1 MIELELL
8 GLDADGAHLS
18 LNDADGNRYS
28 LPISDELRAAL
39 RRDVAQPAQAEL
51 KQLSPR
57 EIQAC
62 FRAGKTIT
70 EVSDLTSV
78 PPSQLASLEHPIKV
92 ERQYN
97 ASLARAFRLSQDN
110 GGMTLEEL
118 VISRLVER
126 GLNGSA
132 IEWDAVR
139 ESGEPWVLI
148 ARYTIASNNYEARWT
163 LNMKSQTVVALNDEA
178 AWLTETQIP
187 APHAPW
193 RPLNM
198 PKIAQDP
205 ATTDSPAAVSD
216 ASADAANANG
226 MNGSNSDLTDI
237 SNVRSISAL
246 PNAAG
251 NEEIEE
257 TPSTSIN
264 IDDVLASLDSQ
275 RGISRPMPIDSD
287 FDDDGF
293 TGAHPADSEPHMAQ
307 DATILQLPTR
317 SDSTDDE
324 LVLPVDVDDFP
335 ANHNANPPA
344 SADSLASG
352 SNDST
357 KDSSSSTKKKARRDR
372 PAMPSWD
379 EIVFG
384 YSKDD

>member
-18 LNDADGNRYS
+18 LNDVEGNRYS

-39 RRDVAQPAQAEL
+39 RRDLPAPAQAEL
-51 KQLSPR
+51 KPLSPR
-57 EIQAC
+57 EIQAY
-62 FRAGKTIT
+62 FRAGKTIS
-70 EVSDLTSV
+70 EVSELTSV
-78 PPSQLASLEHPIKV
+78 PPSQLSSLEHPIKV

-118 VISRLVER
+118 VVSRLVDR
-126 GLNGSA
+126 GLNGAA

-139 ESGEPWVLI
+139 ESGEPWALI

-178 AWLTETQIP
+178 SWLTETQIP

-193 RPLNM
+193 RPLNT
-198 PKIAQDP
+198 PRIPAEGTFTQQQGNSAAPISSDTAAQAPHSDP
-205 ATTDSPAAVSD
+205 AAAVDLKNVSTLPFDNAHEETDESPAS
-216 ASADAANANG
+216 S
-226 MNGSNSDLTDI
+226 
-237 SNVRSISAL
+237 
-246 PNAAG
+246 
-251 NEEIEE
+251 
-257 TPSTSIN
+257 SIN

-275 RGISRPMPIDSD
+275 RGVSRPMPVD
-287 FDDDGF
+287 FDEEEF
-293 TGAHPADSEPHMAQ
+293 TGAHPADSEPYLAQ
-307 DATILQLPTR
+307 DATVLQLPTR
-317 SDSTDDE
+317 NTEASDSDDE

-335 ANHNANPPA
+335 ID
-344 SADSLASG
+344 SADSDSLPGLSTSESELSDAQK
-352 SNDST
+352 SNAT
-357 KDSSSSTKKKARRDR
+357 AKKKTRRDR